1 MTGRTIRI
9 LLVDDH
15 PIVRDGISGL
25 IDTQPDLTI
34 AAEASG
40 GREALA
46 AVAAAR
52 PDLVITDLRMPGGD
66 GIDLIGALHEHDP
79 TLPILVLSTFGSAA
93 DVTTAMARGA
103 TSYLLKDATRQ
114 DLFAAVRATS
124 RGESVLAP
132 PVAALLVS
140 AFRQG
145 RTGDEGAPSPREREI
160 LTLVADGRGNQQISR
175 ALRISEA
182 TVKTHLTRL
191 YAKLGVADRA
201 AAVAAAYRRGWL
213 ADEAGGD

>member
-1 MTGRTIRI
+1 MTGPVIRV

-15 PIVRDGISGL
+15 PIVRDGLGGL
-25 IDTQPDLTI
+25 IDTQPDL
-34 AAEASG
+34 ALAGEASDA
-40 GREALA
+40 RAALA
-46 AVAAAR
+46 AVTASR

-66 GIDLIGALHEHDP
+66 GIELIGLLHDHDP
-79 TLPILVLSTFGSAA
+79 TLPIMVLSTFGSAA

-103 TSYLLKDATRQ
+103 TSYLLKDSTRQ
-114 DLFAAVRATS
+114 ELFAAIRATS

-132 PVAALLVS
+132 PVAALLVT

-145 RTGDEGAPSPREREI
+145 RDTESAPSPREREI
-160 LTLVADGRGNQQISR
+160 LALVADGRGNQQISR

-213 ADEAGGD
+213 TDVDGAD